1 MSPSLAA
8 LCGALLFAGPSPA
21 PVNHIQGDYI
31 EARTADIYTGP
42 CFSNAEVFIT
52 GNQAVAA
59 WKVNRGS
66 WDGVDVSGLCV
77 AAAVQAST
85 TLSEDKPELARS
97 VVIVDQRANTDQK
110 AALVS
115 MAKALA
121 GDRLKNVTNVVSTR
135 LVLTVEGNEMMTSES
150 AAGSHEAHGMP
161 KAPKGFFW
169 AGGLAEILTR
179 PLDEG
184 DHTCGNEVV
193 AYPPISKGV
202 DALPAYT
209 LGHKFQGKGLNSRW
223 NDPNCRSSF
232 VGHFAL

>member
-1 MSPSLAA
+1 MSPCLAA
-8 LCGALLFAGPSPA
+8 LCGALLFASPNPA
-21 PVNHIQGDYI
+21 PVNRVQGDYI

-59 WKVNRGS
+59 WKVNSGS
-66 WDGVDVSGLCV
+66 WDGVDLTGLCV
-77 AAAVQAST
+77 AAAVSATT

-121 GDRLKNVTNVVSTR
+121 GDRLKNVAKVVSTR
-135 LVLTVEGNEMMTSES
+135 LVLTVEGAEMMDSES
-150 AAGSHEAHGMP
+150 AAESHLVHGMP

-169 AGGLAEILTR
+169 AAGQAEILTR
-179 PLDEG
+179 PLDET

-193 AYPPISKGV
+193 AYPPVSKGV
-202 DALPAYT
+202 DVLPAYT
-209 LGHKFQGKGLNSRW
+209 LGHKFQGKGLNSHW
-223 NDPNCRSSF
+223 SDPNCRSSF
-232 VGHFAL
+232 VGHFSL